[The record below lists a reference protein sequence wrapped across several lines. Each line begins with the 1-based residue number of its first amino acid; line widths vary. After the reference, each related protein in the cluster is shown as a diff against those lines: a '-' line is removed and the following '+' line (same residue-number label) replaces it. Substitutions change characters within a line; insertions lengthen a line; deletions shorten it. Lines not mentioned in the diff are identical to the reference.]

1 MGIMKQLSQRQK
13 DFQVKLVPLV
23 SFLESVSHTDLLIG
37 LFFIVIIIIIIIII
51 INIFVLN
58 FFKIFFLIYREF
70 ETLLHT

>member
-37 LFFIVIIIIIIIII
+37 LFFIVIIIIIIII
-51 INIFVLN
+51 NIFVLN
-58 FFKIFFLIYREF
+58 F
-70 ETLLHT
+70 

>member
-37 LFFIVIIIIIIIII
+37 LFFIVIIIIIII
-51 INIFVLN
+51 NIFVLN
-58 FFKIFFLIYREF
+58 FLKFFFFNLQ
-70 ETLLHT
+70 

>member
-51 INIFVLN
+51 NIFVLN
-58 FFKIFFLIYREF
+58 FLKIFFLIYREF

>member
-37 LFFIVIIIIIIIII
+37 LFFIVIIIIIII
-51 INIFVLN
+51 NIFVLN
-58 FFKIFFLIYREF
+58 FLKFFFLIYREF

>member
-51 INIFVLN
+51 NIFVLN
-58 FFKIFFLIYREF
+58 FLKFFFLIYREF

>member
-51 INIFVLN
+51 IINIFVLN
-58 FFKIFFLIYREF
+58 F
-70 ETLLHT
+70 

>member
-37 LFFIVIIIIIIIII
+37 LFFIVIIIIIIII
-51 INIFVLN
+51 NIFVLN
-58 FFKIFFLIYREF
+58 FLKFFFLIYREF

>member
-58 FFKIFFLIYREF
+58 FLKIFFLIYREF

>member
-58 FFKIFFLIYREF
+58 FLKIFF
-70 ETLLHT
+70 

>member
-37 LFFIVIIIIIIIII
+37 LFFIVIIIIIII
-51 INIFVLN
+51 NIFVLN
-58 FFKIFFLIYREF
+58 F
-70 ETLLHT
+70 